1 MRGSR
6 AARRKTGAE
15 PHGKLHC
22 TAAAAA
28 SAAATRVAPSAAAA
42 ECCYGCFGLEHGV
55 EFVIDDGMDGIED
68 EDGIEDDD
76 EIEIEFVSEYCVRF
90 VVCGYCVSFVV
101 CECGGLQVA
110 VGKGLVVVD
119 DGVEEES
126 KQGERRHGWGQES
139 CCHSCCYFQ
148 GRE

>member
-101 CECGGLQVA
+101 CECGLQVA